1 MKIELIKTNII
12 KALENVGIF
21 IDESI
26 EKEHNLKN
34 YIENSI
40 QFISMIIEIEEI
52 FEIEIP
58 TELLSFHNFDSIEK
72 ISIILQELINN
83 SNI

>member
-52 FEIEIP
+52 F
-58 TELLSFHNFDSIEK
+58 
-72 ISIILQELINN
+72 
-83 SNI
+83 